1 MDQKEHRVQVSVV
14 GSKMTEDASSSDE
27 APDEAPDE
35 ALVDEA
41 PDERG
46 DALSL
51 ETLPGHYRLPCNQ

>member
-1 MDQKEHRVQVSVV
+1 
-14 GSKMTEDASSSDE
+14 MTEDASSSDE